1 MGVVAE
7 AEKPSL
13 HFRTNSKFYLI
24 GTTALYIALIAVTAP
39 RHESWADEA
48 QSWLLARD
56 ASLPELWNHLL
67 HYEGTPGLWQT
78 FLHVL
83 IRLGVPFER
92 LSLVSGSL
100 GIAAAGILVR
110 YSPFPL
116 ALRLSLPFTYFLCYQ
131 YAIVAR
137 SYSLLPVLL
146 FLTAMIFLEAPR
158 RLALFTALLILI
170 AGVSVHGFVI
180 SIAIAIAAA
189 VKQRFNLRS
198 RQVLVAAVC
207 YLAAL
212 GWFAYSAMP
221 VPDGTFVSRGNP
233 SLLHFFD
240 VSANTFA
247 QAITGEPWSSFA
259 LVALSLPFLWRGGSL
274 LLFLLSSLFLCA
286 VNAVI
291 YSQVWHMGLLFL
303 MWIFALWIAQEQSA
317 NRRPSEKILALVSV
331 SIVTA
336 ILCFCTFLALQFDW
350 SQPYSGSLAAA
361 RFIRASGIEGRS
373 IYGIGYSCV
382 AIQPYFKRNLF
393 KNFQGGT
400 GPAFWDWSTR
410 NRSLKELDKL
420 SQLNPD
426 YILVGYTNYAE
437 KILWSHD
444 VRSAGYDAIAHF
456 EGNLFWRAE
465 ILEPASYDIYRR
477 RIRP

>member
-1 MGVVAE
+1 
-7 AEKPSL
+7 L
-13 HFRTNSKFYLI
+13 
-24 GTTALYIALIAVTAP
+24 
-39 RHESWADEA
+39 
-48 QSWLLARD
+48 
-56 ASLPELWNHLL
+56 
-67 HYEGTPGLWQT
+67 
-78 FLHVL
+78 LHVL

-92 LSLVSGSL
+92 LSLISGSL
-100 GIAAAGILVR
+100 GIAAMWILVR

-116 ALRLSLPFTYFLCYQ
+116 ALRLTLPFSYFLCYQ

-146 FLTAMIFLEAPR
+146 FLTAMIFREAPR

-189 VKQRFNLRS
+189 VKHRLHFKS
-198 RQVLVAAVC
+198 RQALIAAIC

-212 GWFAYSAMP
+212 GWFGYSALP
-221 VPDGTFVSRGNP
+221 VPDGTFVSRTNP
-233 SLLHFFD
+233 SVPHFFD

-259 LVALSLPFLWRGGSL
+259 LVALSLPFLWRGGGL
-274 LLFLLSSLFLCA
+274 LLFLLSAVFLCA

-303 MWIFALWIAQEQSA
+303 MWIVALWIAQEQSGKP
-317 NRRPSEKILALVSV
+317 RPPERTLALVSV

-336 ILCFCTFLALQFDW
+336 ILCFCTLRAVAFDW

-361 RFIRASGIEGRS
+361 RLVKASGLEGRS

-393 KNFQGGT
+393 TNFHGGT
-400 GPAFWDWSTR
+400 GPAFWDWSNR
-410 NRSLKELDKL
+410 NRSLKELDQL
-420 SQLNPD
+420 SQQSPD
-426 YILVGYTNYAE
+426 YVVVGYTNSAE

-444 VRSAGYDAIAHF
+444 VRSAGYDAMAHF
-456 EGNLFWRAE
+456 EGNLFWRDE
-465 ILEPASYDIYRR
+465 ILEPASYDLYRR